1 MDVAEVL
8 KQIIGKHSSLP
19 YVLVLLLGVFTM
31 VVLWLGSARQKGR
44 RGEKRVFNILSKS
57 LPDGFIVLNDI
68 YLPLPDGTTTQ
79 IDHIVVSQYGVFV
92 IETKN
97 YSGRIFANAR
107 DDEWTETFPGRKGYR
122 FPNPINQ
129 NRHHIRV
136 LAERLD
142 ISEDY
147 FHSVVAFTENCTFKT
162 PLPDGVVHTV
172 ALADY
177 IKSFDRVQIDPAQ
190 VPEVADAIRK
200 WAAEV
205 GANLAKAHVVVLK
218 RKHGGTTTAFI

>member
-1 MDVAEVL
+1 ML
-8 KQIIGKHSSLP
+8 KQIIGKQSALT
-19 YVLVLLLGVFTM
+19 YVPFLLLVVFTM
-31 VVLWLGSARQKGR
+31 AMVWLGSARQKGK
-44 RGEKRVFNILSKS
+44 RGEKRVYNILSKG

-68 YLPLPDGTTTQ
+68 YLPSSDGTTTQ

-92 IETKN
+92 VETKN
-97 YSGRIFANAR
+97 YSGWIFANAR
-107 DDEWTETFPGRKGYR
+107 DDEWTQVIYRRKSRFQNPLRQNYR
-122 FPNPINQ
+122 
-129 NRHHIRV
+129 HICA
-136 LAERLD
+136 LAECLG
-142 ISEDY
+142 ISKDY

-162 PLPDGVVHTV
+162 PMPDGVVHTV

-205 GANLAKAHVVVLK
+205 GANPAKSHVASLK
-218 RKHGGTTTAFI
+218 LKHGDTTTAFI

>member
-1 MDVAEVL
+1 MDVVEML
-8 KQIIGKHSSLP
+8 KQNIGKLSALP
-19 YVLVLLLGVFTM
+19 YVPILLLVVFTLVM
-31 VVLWLGSARQKGR
+31 LWLGSARQKGK

-68 YLPLPDGTTTQ
+68 YLPSSDGTTTQ

-92 IETKN
+92 VETKN
-97 YSGRIFANAR
+97 YSGWIFANAR
-107 DDEWTETFPGRKGYR
+107 DAEWTQVFYRRKSRFQNPLRQNYR
-122 FPNPINQ
+122 
-129 NRHHIRV
+129 HICA
-136 LAERLD
+136 LAECLGKSKD
-142 ISEDY
+142 C
-147 FHSVVAFTENCTFKT
+147 FHSVVAFTEDCTFKT
-162 PLPDGVVHTV
+162 SMPDGVVYTV

-205 GANLAKAHVVVLK
+205 AANPAKSHVASLK
-218 RKHGGTTTAFI
+218 LKHGDTTTAFI

>member
-1 MDVAEVL
+1 ML
-8 KQIIGKHSSLP
+8 KQNIGKLSALP
-19 YVLVLLLGVFTM
+19 YVLVLLLGVFTLVM
-31 VVLWLGSARQKGR
+31 LWLGSARQKGK
-44 RGEKRVFNILSKS
+44 RGEKRVYNILSKS

-68 YLPLPDGTTTQ
+68 YLPSSDGTTTQ

-92 IETKN
+92 VETKN
-97 YSGRIFANAR
+97 YSGWIFANAR
-107 DDEWTETFPGRKGYR
+107 DDRWMETFPGRKEYP

-129 NRHHIRV
+129 NRHHINV
-136 LAERLD
+136 LAECLG
-142 ISEDY
+142 IPKNY

-162 PLPDGVVHTV
+162 PMPDGVVYTV

-177 IKSFDRVQIDPAQ
+177 IKSFDRVLFDPAQ

-205 GANLAKAHVVVLK
+205 GANPAKSHVESLK
-218 RKHGGTTTAFI
+218 LKHGDTTTAFI

>member
-1 MDVAEVL
+1 VDVVEML
-8 KQIIGKHSSLP
+8 KQIIGKQSALP
-19 YVLVLLLGVFTM
+19 YVLVSLLVVFTLVM
-31 VVLWLGSARQKGR
+31 VWLGSARQKGK
-44 RGEKRVFNILSKS
+44 RGEKRVYNILSKS

-68 YLPLPDGTTTQ
+68 YLPSSDGTTTQ

-92 IETKN
+92 VETKN
-97 YSGRIFANAR
+97 YSGWIFANAR
-107 DDEWTETFPGRKGYR
+107 DDEWTQVIYRRKSRLQNPLRQNYR
-122 FPNPINQ
+122 
-129 NRHHIRV
+129 HICV
-136 LAERLD
+136 LAECLG
-142 ISEDY
+142 ISKDY

-162 PLPDGVVHTV
+162 PMPDGVVHTV

-205 GANLAKAHVVVLK
+205 GANPAKSHVAALK
-218 RKHGGTTTAFI
+218 RKHG

>member
-1 MDVAEVL
+1 MAVAEML
-8 KQIIGKHSSLP
+8 KQIIGKQSTLT
-19 YVLVLLLGVFTM
+19 YVPFLLLVVFTL
-31 VVLWLGSARQKGR
+31 VALWLGSARQKGK
-44 RGEKRVFNILSKS
+44 RGEKRVYNILSKS

-68 YLPLPDGTTTQ
+68 YLPSSDGATTQ

-92 IETKN
+92 VETKN
-97 YSGRIFANAR
+97 YSGWIFANAR
-107 DDEWTETFPGRKGYR
+107 DDEWTQVIYRRKSRFQNPLRQNYR
-122 FPNPINQ
+122 
-129 NRHHIRV
+129 HICA
-136 LAERLD
+136 LAECLG
-142 ISEDY
+142 ISKDY

-162 PLPDGVVHTV
+162 PMPDGVVYTV

-205 GANLAKAHVVVLK
+205 GANPAKSHVESLK
-218 RKHGGTTTAFI
+218 LKHGDTTTAFI

>member
-1 MDVAEVL
+1 MDVVEML
-8 KQIIGKHSSLP
+8 KQNIGKLSALP
-19 YVLVLLLGVFTM
+19 YVPILLLVVFTLVM
-31 VVLWLGSARQKGR
+31 VWLGSARQKGM

-68 YLPLPDGTTTQ
+68 YLPSSDGTTTQ

-92 IETKN
+92 VETKN
-97 YSGRIFANAR
+97 YSGWIFANAR
-107 DDEWTETFPGRKGYR
+107 DDEWTQVIYHRKSRFQNPLRQNYR
-122 FPNPINQ
+122 
-129 NRHHIRV
+129 HICA
-136 LAERLD
+136 LAECLG
-142 ISEDY
+142 ISKDY

-162 PLPDGVVHTV
+162 PMPDGVVHTV

-205 GANLAKAHVVVLK
+205 GANPAQSHVASLK
-218 RKHGGTTTAFI
+218 LKHG

>member
-1 MDVAEVL
+1 ML
-8 KQIIGKHSSLP
+8 KQNIGKLSALP
-19 YVLVLLLGVFTM
+19 YVPFLLLVVFTLVM
-31 VVLWLGSARQKGR
+31 LWLGSARQKGK
-44 RGEKRVFNILSKS
+44 RGEKRVHNILSKS

-68 YLPLPDGTTTQ
+68 YLPSSDGTTTQ

-92 IETKN
+92 VETKN
-97 YSGRIFANAR
+97 YSGWIFANAR
-107 DDEWTETFPGRKGYR
+107 DDKWTETFPGRKEYP
-122 FPNPINQ
+122 FPNPIRQ
-129 NRHHIRV
+129 NYRHICA
-136 LAERLD
+136 LAECLG
-142 ISEDY
+142 ISKDY

-162 PLPDGVVHTV
+162 PIPDGVVYPV

-205 GANLAKAHVVVLK
+205 GANPAKSHVAALK
-218 RKHGGTTTAFI
+218 RKHGDTTTAFM

>member
-1 MDVAEVL
+1 MDVVEML
-8 KQIIGKHSSLP
+8 KQNIGKLSALP
-19 YVLVLLLGVFTM
+19 YVPILLLVVFTLVM
-31 VVLWLGSARQKGR
+31 VWLGSARQKGK

-68 YLPLPDGTTTQ
+68 YLPLSDGTTTQ

-92 IETKN
+92 VETKN
-97 YSGRIFANAR
+97 YSGWIFANAR
-107 DDEWTETFPGRKGYR
+107 DDEWTQVIYHRKSRFQNPLRQNYR
-122 FPNPINQ
+122 
-129 NRHHIRV
+129 HICA
-136 LAERLD
+136 LAECLG
-142 ISEDY
+142 ISKDY

-162 PLPDGVVHTV
+162 SMPDGVVHTV

-177 IKSFDRVQIDPAQ
+177 IKSFNRVLFDPAQ

-205 GANLAKAHVVVLK
+205 GANPAKSHVESLK
-218 RKHGGTTTAFI
+218 LKHG

>member
-1 MDVAEVL
+1 ML
-8 KQIIGKHSSLP
+8 KQIIGKQSALP
-19 YVLVLLLGVFTM
+19 YVLVSLLVVFTLVM
-31 VVLWLGSARQKGR
+31 VWLGSARQKGK
-44 RGEKRVFNILSKS
+44 RGEKRVYNILSKS

-68 YLPLPDGTTTQ
+68 YLPSSDGTTTQ

-92 IETKN
+92 VETKN
-97 YSGRIFANAR
+97 YSGWIFANAR
-107 DDEWTETFPGRKGYR
+107 DDEWTQVIYRRKSRLQNPLRQNYR
-122 FPNPINQ
+122 
-129 NRHHIRV
+129 HICV
-136 LAERLD
+136 LAECLG
-142 ISEDY
+142 ISKDY

-162 PLPDGVVHTV
+162 PMPDGVVHTV

-205 GANLAKAHVVVLK
+205 GANPAKSHVAALK
-218 RKHGGTTTAFI
+218 RKHG

>member
-1 MDVAEVL
+1 MDVVEML
-8 KQIIGKHSSLP
+8 KQNIGKLPTLP
-19 YVLVLLLGVFTM
+19 YVLVSLLVVFTM
-31 VVLWLGSARQKGR
+31 VMVWLGSARQKGK

-68 YLPLPDGTTTQ
+68 YLPLSDGTTTQ

-92 IETKN
+92 VETKN
-97 YSGRIFANAR
+97 YSGWIFANAR
-107 DDEWTETFPGRKGYR
+107 DAEWTQVIYHRKSRFQNPLRQNYR
-122 FPNPINQ
+122 
-129 NRHHIRV
+129 HICA
-136 LAERLD
+136 LAECLG
-142 ISEDY
+142 ISKDY

-162 PLPDGVVHTV
+162 PMPDGVVHTV

-190 VPEVADAIRK
+190 VPEVTDAIRK

-205 GANLAKAHVVVLK
+205 GANPAKSHVASLK
-218 RKHGGTTTAFI
+218 LKHGDTTTAFI

>member
-1 MDVAEVL
+1 MDVVEML
-8 KQIIGKHSSLP
+8 KQIIGKQSALT
-19 YVLVLLLGVFTM
+19 YVPFLLLVVFTM
-31 VVLWLGSARQKGR
+31 AMVWLGSARQKGK
-44 RGEKRVFNILSKS
+44 RGEKRVYNILSKG

-68 YLPLPDGTTTQ
+68 YLPSSDGTTTQ

-92 IETKN
+92 VETKN
-97 YSGRIFANAR
+97 YSGWIFANAR
-107 DDEWTETFPGRKGYR
+107 DDEWTQVIYRRKSRFQNPLRQNYR
-122 FPNPINQ
+122 
-129 NRHHIRV
+129 HICA
-136 LAERLD
+136 LAECLG
-142 ISEDY
+142 ISKDY

-162 PLPDGVVHTV
+162 PMPDGVVHTV

-205 GANLAKAHVVVLK
+205 GANPAKSHVASLK
-218 RKHGGTTTAFI
+218 LKHGDTTTAFI

>member
-1 MDVAEVL
+1 MDVVEML
-8 KQIIGKHSSLP
+8 KQNIGKLPTLP
-19 YVLVLLLGVFTM
+19 YVLVSLLVVFTM
-31 VVLWLGSARQKGR
+31 VMLWLGSARQKGK
-44 RGEKRVFNILSKS
+44 RGEKRVYNILSKS

-68 YLPLPDGTTTQ
+68 YLPSSDGATTQ

-92 IETKN
+92 VETKN
-97 YSGRIFANAR
+97 YSGWIFANAR
-107 DDEWTETFPGRKGYR
+107 DDEWTQVIYRRKSRFQNPLRQNYR
-122 FPNPINQ
+122 
-129 NRHHIRV
+129 HICA
-136 LAERLD
+136 LAECLG
-142 ISEDY
+142 ISKDY

-162 PLPDGVVHTV
+162 PMPDGVVYTV

-205 GANLAKAHVVVLK
+205 GANPAKSHVESLK
-218 RKHGGTTTAFI
+218 LKHGDTTTAFI